1 MEENKPK
8 VETIMDTANTKETKN
23 KNKKEKN
30 RTRMILVILFLIVFA
45 GISYVQLRGSYLE
58 YLELGE
64 KYVDI
69 FHTNMIY
76 KYIIMAINFVV
87 LYGIIY
93 FTNRGIKKGLKP
105 FFEKENKPM
114 PKLLNKSLALVIS
127 AIVSIIVA
135 TTLMQKVML
144 VMNSTAF
151 GIQDMIFNLDISYY
165 IFQKPVIEAIALY
178 FTVLMVGLS
187 IYMAL
192 YYVIIFNRFFDGI
205 DGKMLKQS
213 LFMKKLTRNIL
224 LVIVGI
230 AIMTLLNTQNMVFGK
245 LLTIN
250 DEIDIVG
257 AGLTETTVKL
267 WGYIIFAFV
276 IVIFSYRALKYFKEG
291 NNNKVLKNLALIPSY
306 LVILFIVMMIFDLLF
321 VSSNELDK
329 EKEYLAE
336 NINSTKNA
344 YRINIE
350 EKSIK
355 NSGTIT
361 SEEVEKNNNTIS
373 NIPIISQN
381 AVLKTLEDSQTET
394 RIFFLSKC

>member
-291 NNNKVLKNLALIPSY
+291 NTNKVLKNLALIPSY